1 MLSFSTEL
9 RQLLFSCLLLEDLKS
24 AAMVSKRWQDTGEVL
39 KLWEDK
45 KVANQDDD
53 SISLSSAMHKVKRR
67 GICSIQANSV
77 SSDQEA
83 TLVLEMRAV
92 CELGSRVSQPIE

>member
-24 AAMVSKRWQDTGEVL
+24 VAMVSKRWQDTGEVL

-45 KVANQDDD
+45 KVANQDDG
-53 SISLSSAMHKVKRR
+53 SMSLSSAMKRR
-67 GICSIQANSV
+67 GICSIQA
-77 SSDQEA
+77 SDQENI
-83 TLVLEMRAV
+83 TLQLQF
-92 CELGSRVSQPIE
+92 ELDS

>member
-1 MLSFSTEL
+1 MNGVVPSFLTEL
-9 RQLLFSCLLLEDLKS
+9 CQLLFSCLLLEDLKS
-24 AAMVSKRWQDTGEVL
+24 AVMVSKRWQDTGEVL

-67 GICSIQANSV
+67 GICSIQPV
-77 SSDQEA
+77 K
-83 TLVLEMRAV
+83 
-92 CELGSRVSQPIE
+92 

>member
-24 AAMVSKRWQDTGEVL
+24 AAVVSKRWQDTGEVL

-53 SISLSSAMHKVKRR
+53 SMSLSSAMHKRR
-67 GICSIQANSV
+67 GFCSIQANSL
-77 SSDQEA
+77 SSVQEA
-83 TLVLEMRAV
+83 ALALEMRED
-92 CELGSRVSQPIE
+92 CGLEELDIGSGTP